1 MGNREVPREDRP
13 DKTYAAHMGRSVRL
27 TGELR
32 ASEDLTV
39 DGQLVGRIELPE
51 HALAIGPN
59 ADIKTD
65 IVAGVVTIFGS
76 VTGNVTARDKVEI
89 RRGGSLQGTLTSARI
104 AIQDGAHFCGNVEM
118 ERRTQQIAA
127 AQLVAV

>member
-13 DKTYAAHMGRSVRL
+13 DKAHVAHMGRSVRL

-39 DGQLVGRIELPE
+39 DGHLEGQIELPD
-51 HALAIGPN
+51 HVLTIGPN
-59 ADIKTD
+59 ADIKANL
-65 IVAGVVTIFGS
+65 VARVITIFGS

-89 RRGGSLQGTLTSARI
+89 RRGGSLQGNVTSARI
-104 AIQDGAHFCGNVEM
+104 AIQDGAHVCGNVEM
-118 ERRTQQIAA
+118 ERRTQQIAP